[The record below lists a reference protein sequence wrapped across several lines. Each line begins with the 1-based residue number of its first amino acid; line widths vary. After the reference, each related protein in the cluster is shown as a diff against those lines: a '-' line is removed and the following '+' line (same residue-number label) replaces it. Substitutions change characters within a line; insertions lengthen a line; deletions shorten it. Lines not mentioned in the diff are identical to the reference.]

1 MGKLGRTETLPG
13 EEMYNLKHGRGWV
26 NNQRRPLRASHGS
39 AQPKAQR
46 VHGVSCR
53 NLIKKNGPIYGIS
66 RNPKY
71 FLKILKHKK
80 RSGGLTLSD
89 SRSCCKTGT
98 RCGPVVNTNVQM
110 DGRDLRAQKS
120 RLVDLE

>member
-53 NLIKKNGPIYGIS
+53 NLIKK
-66 RNPKY
+66 
-71 FLKILKHKK
+71 K
-80 RSGGLTLSD
+80 RSYIWYLKEPQIFS
-89 SRSCCKTGT
+89 
-98 RCGPVVNTNVQM
+98 
-110 DGRDLRAQKS
+110 
-120 RLVDLE
+120 